1 MNNTNILNSIK
12 KASSIIANEQ
22 SRAALLAEIDGAI
35 NELQKARSQ
44 IAGDSF
50 GVTNGFGGNSFGGGV
65 ADQYRAIHGGYEPMP
80 E

>member
-35 NELQKARSQ
+35 NELQKARAQ
-44 IAGDSF
+44 IA
-50 GVTNGFGGNSFGGGV
+50 GNSFGVSNSLGGDIG
-65 ADQYRAIHGGYEPMP
+65 AQYRAGYEPMP